1 MPNLW
6 RLTKGETTMP
16 WVIKLT
22 GDDTNKQKAYGTWGR
37 HYFPRRFHYKIDV
50 IKLWDRLTAL
60 GIKSE
65 YKREK

>member
-1 MPNLW
+1 
-6 RLTKGETTMP
+6 MP